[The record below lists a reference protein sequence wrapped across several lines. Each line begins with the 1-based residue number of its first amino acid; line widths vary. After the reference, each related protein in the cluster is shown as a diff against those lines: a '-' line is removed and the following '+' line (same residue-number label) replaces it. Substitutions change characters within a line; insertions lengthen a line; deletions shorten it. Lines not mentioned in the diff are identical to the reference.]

1 MKPYEKYKDTKIAWV
16 ERVPEHWEIAKFKTV
31 LSECKQKNE
40 NEDAVLLSVS
50 QYTGVSIKDLEKK
63 IGMFAAESLIGY
75 NIVNKNNL
83 VMNIMLAWN
92 GAMGVSQFEGVVS
105 PSYAVF
111 KLFNNIDPQYLHYL
125 IRTQQMAQYFEAY
138 STGLIKS
145 RLRLYPF
152 VFKSLFTII
161 PPLPEQTQIAK
172 YLDWKVSQINKVIN
186 NKKKQIELLQE
197 YKATI
202 INNTVTKGIDPDVE
216 MKDSGVQWI
225 GKVPKHWDVHPLR
238 HLLRPISIKN
248 QPYLTLLSVERE
260 RGVIVRD
267 IDDKKANHNFIPD
280 DLTGYKVV
288 QKNQFVINKM
298 KAWQGSYGLSNFKGL
313 VSPAYFV
320 FNLNLNDKVFFSK
333 AIRSKIYVPF
343 FIRASDGIRVG
354 QWDLNIDRMKD
365 IPFFIPPINESQ
377 RIIYYIDQKCGL
389 IDKAIDKLKKEIT
402 LLNEYKPCLVSDV
415 VTGQIDVRD
424 VVVPDFD
431 SVDEAIEEDDE
442 INESL

>member
-1 MKPYEKYKDTKIAWV
+1 MKSYKKYKDTKIAWV

-63 IGMFAAESLIGY
+63 VGMFAAESLTGY

-161 PPLPEQTQIAK
+161 PPLTEQIQIAK

-186 NKKKQIELLQE
+186 NKKKQIELLKE
-197 YKATI
+197 YRYQIINSVISNIVGEKIKLRHIFNFNKGLSITKDDLVDQGIPCVSYGEIHSKYGFEVDPMKHNLKCVEKKYLESSPKSLLLQGDFVFADTSEDIAGSGNFTYLNSATETFAGYHTI
-202 INNTVTKGIDPDVE
+202 IASPKNEMEYRFIAYYFDSVTFRSQIQKKVNGI
-216 MKDSGVQWI
+216 
-225 GKVPKHWDVHPLR
+225 KVY
-238 HLLRPISIKN
+238 SITQTILKN
-248 QPYLTLLSVERE
+248 CLIKFPNHDTQIEIINYL
-260 RGVIVRD
+260 
-267 IDDKKANHNFIPD
+267 
-280 DLTGYKVV
+280 
-288 QKNQFVINKM
+288 
-298 KAWQGSYGLSNFKGL
+298 
-313 VSPAYFV
+313 
-320 FNLNLNDKVFFSK
+320 
-333 AIRSKIYVPF
+333 
-343 FIRASDGIRVG
+343 
-354 QWDLNIDRMKD
+354 
-365 IPFFIPPINESQ
+365 
-377 RIIYYIDQKCGL
+377 DQKCSL
-389 IDKAIDKLKKEIT
+389 IDKAIDKIKEEIA
-402 LLNEYKPCLVSDV
+402 LLNKYKPCLISDV
-415 VTGQIDVRD
+415 VTGQVNVMD
-424 VVVPDFD
+424 VVVRDFD
-431 SVDEAIEEDDE
+431 KVDEDIEENDE
-442 INESL
+442 YNETF